1 MSYAP
6 RDILL
11 VSMLFSDATG
21 AKRRPVMVVYDSG
34 DDDLLVA
41 PATSHP
47 ARTRFDVRL
56 NEWLKS
62 GLRLPSIVRLEKLA
76 TVEKSTI
83 VRKLGQVSPKDW
95 EKVHPKLKDLFAA
108 ILSED

>member
-1 MSYAP
+1 MSYAL

-11 VSMLFSDATG
+11 VSMLFSDGTDAN
-21 AKRRPVMVVYDSG
+21 RRPVMVVYHGG
-34 DDDLLVA
+34 DDGLLVA
-41 PATSHP
+41 PVTSHP

-56 NEWLKS
+56 NEWPKA

-83 VRKLGQVSPKDW
+83 VRKLGQVSPEDW
-95 EKVHPKLKDLFAA
+95 ENVQPKLKDLFAA